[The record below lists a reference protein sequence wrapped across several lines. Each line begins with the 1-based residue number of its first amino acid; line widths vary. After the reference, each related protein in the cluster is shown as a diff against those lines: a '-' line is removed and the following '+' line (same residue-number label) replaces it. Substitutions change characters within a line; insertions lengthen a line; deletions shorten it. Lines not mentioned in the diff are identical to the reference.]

1 MTLANK
7 VAIITGGAS
16 GIGFSAAQVFAKK
29 GANIVLFDLKEEVDH
44 IAKEIG
50 GEQAL
55 GKKVDITN
63 QQSVTKAV
71 DEVAE
76 KYGKIDVLLNCA
88 GIALLDDA
96 ENLSVDD
103 WDKTMAI
110 NLKGTFIPAQ
120 AVGQKMIEQKSGAI
134 INIASQAGIVAFDR
148 HVAYSASKAGVIGMT
163 KVLAYEWAEYNVRVN
178 AISPTIIMT
187 ELGRKAWAGKVGED
201 MMKQIPIGRFGE
213 PEEVANCAAFLASDD
228 SSLVTG
234 ENLVCDGGYTIK

>member
-1 MTLANK
+1 MTLVNK

-16 GIGFSAAQVFAKK
+16 GIGYAAAQAFAKK
-29 GANIVLFDLKEEVDH
+29 GATIVLFDLKEEVDQ
-44 IAKEIG
+44 IAKEVG
-50 GEQAL
+50 GEQAT

-63 QQSVTKAV
+63 QQSVAEAV
-71 DEVAE
+71 DEVAK

-88 GIALLDDA
+88 GIALLDEA
-96 ENLSVDD
+96 EELSIED
-103 WDKTMAI
+103 WDKTMDI
-110 NLKGTFIPAQ
+110 NLKGTFITAQ
-120 AVGQKMIEQKSGAI
+120 AVGQKMIEQKAGAI

-148 HVAYSASKAGVIGMT
+148 HVAYTASKAGVIGMT

-213 PEEVANCAAFLASDD
+213 PEEVANCAVFLASDD

>member
-1 MTLANK
+1 MTLVNK

-16 GIGFSAAQVFAKK
+16 GIGYAAAQAFAKK
-29 GANIVLFDLKEEVDH
+29 GATIVLFDLKEEVDQ
-44 IAKEIG
+44 IAKEVG
-50 GEQAL
+50 GEQAI

-63 QQSVTKAV
+63 QQSVAEAV
-71 DEVAE
+71 DEVAK

-88 GIALLDDA
+88 GIALLDEA
-96 ENLSVDD
+96 EELSIEY
-103 WDKTMAI
+103 WDKTMDI
-110 NLKGTFIPAQ
+110 NLKGTFITAQ
-120 AVGQKMIEQKSGAI
+120 AVGQKMIEQKAGAI

-148 HVAYSASKAGVIGMT
+148 HVAYTASKAGVIGMT

-201 MMKQIPIGRFGE
+201 MMKQIPMGRFGE
-213 PEEVANCAAFLASDD
+213 PEEVANCAVFLASDD

>member
-1 MTLANK
+1 MTLVNK

-16 GIGFSAAQVFAKK
+16 GIGYAAAQAFAKK
-29 GANIVLFDLKEEVDH
+29 GTTIVLFDLKEEVDQ
-44 IAKEIG
+44 IAKEVG
-50 GEQAL
+50 GEQAT

-63 QQSVTKAV
+63 QQSVAEAV
-71 DEVAE
+71 DEVAK

-88 GIALLDDA
+88 GIALLDEA
-96 ENLSVDD
+96 EELSIED
-103 WDKTMAI
+103 WDKTMDI
-110 NLKGTFIPAQ
+110 NLKGTFITAQ
-120 AVGQKMIEQKSGAI
+120 AVGQKMIEQKAGAI

-148 HVAYSASKAGVIGMT
+148 HVAYTASKAGVIGMT

-213 PEEVANCAAFLASDD
+213 PEEVANCAVFLASDD